1 MTIEEYNALKVGDIV
16 YYYRTIDLMRIGTI
30 NASLVK
36 KVISQIFERDDG
48 SRAISLEGGGV
59 ILKGI
64 LPLFDTDKDKL
75 LYRKIKDIKKKVFDV
90 VQGKQ
95 PLKAYPN
102 GLMQKY
108 QELLQQKNVQ
118 PMLEKYPELLV

>member
-1 MTIEEYNALKVGDIV
+1 MTLEEYNLLKVGDVV
-16 YYYRTIDLMRIGTI
+16 YYYRTVNAMRIGTI
-30 NASLVK
+30 SASLVK

-75 LYRKIKDIKKKVFDV
+75 LYHKIKDIKKKVYDTMY
-90 VQGKQ
+90 GNQ

-102 GLMQKY
+102 GLMKKY

>member
-1 MTIEEYNALKVGDIV
+1 
-16 YYYRTIDLMRIGTI
+16 MRIGTI
-30 NASLVK
+30 SASLVK

-59 ILKGI
+59 ILKGV
-64 LPLFDTDKDKL
+64 LPLFDTNKDKL
-75 LYRKIKDIKKKVFDV
+75 LYRKIKDIKKKVY
-90 VQGKQ
+90 GTIYGNQ

-108 QELLQQKNVQ
+108 QDILEQKNVQ
-118 PMLEKYPELLV
+118 SMLEKYPELLV